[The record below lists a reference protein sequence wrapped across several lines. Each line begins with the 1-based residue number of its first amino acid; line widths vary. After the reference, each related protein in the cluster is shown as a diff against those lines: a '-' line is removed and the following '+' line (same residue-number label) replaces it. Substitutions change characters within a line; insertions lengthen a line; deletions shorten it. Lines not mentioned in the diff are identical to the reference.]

1 MSQDLKKLLLKNMT
15 DEQVQ
20 EWTNQVLDE
29 FAAKNGIER
38 NESYEKYIFAIAILK
53 AERLLR
59 NQLRLNR

>member
-1 MSQDLKKLLLKNMT
+1 MSQDLKNIPLKDMT

-38 NESYEKYIFAIAILK
+38 NESYEKYVFAIAILK
-53 AERLLR
+53 AERLLH
-59 NQLRLNR
+59 NQLRLDR